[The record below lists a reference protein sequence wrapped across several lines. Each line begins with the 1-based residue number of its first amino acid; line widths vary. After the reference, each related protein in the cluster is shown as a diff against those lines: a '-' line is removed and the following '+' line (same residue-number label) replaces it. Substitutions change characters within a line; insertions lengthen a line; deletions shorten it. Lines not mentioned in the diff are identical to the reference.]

1 MIAVEVTLVMFW
13 IATIITA
20 VVISMA
26 SVGFWLT
33 ISILKNNWGEKD
45 NTKNIN
51 DARANLDRD
60 FY

>member
-33 ISILKNNWGEKD
+33 ISILKNNWGEKN

-51 DARANLDRD
+51 DARAN
-60 FY
+60 